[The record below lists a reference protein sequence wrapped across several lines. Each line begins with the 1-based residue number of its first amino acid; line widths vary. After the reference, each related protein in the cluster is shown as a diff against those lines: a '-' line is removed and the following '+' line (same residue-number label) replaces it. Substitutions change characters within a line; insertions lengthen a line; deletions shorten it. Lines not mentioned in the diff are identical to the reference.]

1 MRDNAFNM
9 KASVL
14 FLESFLVS
22 CFIYAL
28 QMITKSSLIS
38 GNNIKVLI
46 AKARQTV
53 GHCNHLST
61 TCEKLKKY
69 PGHFK
74 FIIVNAKSPV
84 LVQNV

>member
-14 FLESFLVS
+14 FLESFLAS

-28 QMITKSSLIS
+28 QMITKSSLFS

-53 GHCNHLST
+53 GHCNHSST
-61 TCEKLKKY
+61 SCEKKY
-69 PGHFK
+69 PGHFR
-74 FIIVNAKSPV
+74 FITVNEKSLV
-84 LVQNV
+84 LMQNV